1 MFPCLLKQE
10 AKFKVTRIEY
20 QEKKGETDEKNAK
33 RKKDKGFS
41 VEYNKDKLLILIKE
55 KINTGELK
63 YISKI
68 GEIKGM
74 PSYRY
79 IKKLWMS
86 EEIEDILGIKPRI
99 YSYTNGN
106 IIKEYYKLKEKYG
119 VITSEIMKKETGI
132 CIESIRKR
140 FGSWNKF
147 LIFLGENPVRKLK
160 RVEHTNDELI
170 DLYRKIS
177 IKSGKEIYGASFK
190 DLEENGFPYSRSV
203 LSSRFTDMNNLRKL
217 AGFEIKFVRITKYSK
232 QKLKNMLFSKYKEY
246 GRRLTQI
253 EIKES
258 QELPNPSIIFNYFQ
272 TTEITKV
279 WDEIL
284 GNK

>member
-10 AKFKVTRIEY
+10 AKFKVTKVEH
-20 QEKKGETDEKNAK
+20 QEKKDGIDEKKSK
-33 RKKDKGFS
+33 RRKDRGFS

-68 GEIKGM
+68 GEIEGM

-79 IKKLWMS
+79 IKKLWMA